1 MIMSFY
7 TVQNQTGI
15 VVQQNIKKIQQVNF
29 IVRHSYSFGPSFQNQ
44 TD

>member
-15 VVQQNIKKIQQVNF
+15 VVQQNIKKFKQVNF
-29 IVRHSYSFGPSFQNQ
+29 IVRHSYSFGPSFPNQ